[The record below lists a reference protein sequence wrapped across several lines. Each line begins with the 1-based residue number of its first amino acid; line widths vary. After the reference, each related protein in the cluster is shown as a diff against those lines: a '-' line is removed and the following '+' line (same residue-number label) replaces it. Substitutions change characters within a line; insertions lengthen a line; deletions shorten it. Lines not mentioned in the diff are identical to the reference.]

1 MTYEL
6 MFQPEADMV
15 LDELEADPERR
26 RVLLAIERTLDLL
39 EEDPY
44 DPRLGSTAFHTEEL
58 GNVSATPARIDDWYV
73 FWHRGP
79 EPHVLDI
86 VLIQQLSTD

>member
-1 MTYEL
+1 
-6 MFQPEADMV
+6 MFRPEADEV
-15 LDELEADPERR
+15 LDELERDPARL
-26 RVLLAIERTLDLL
+26 RVLEAIERTLDHLTD
-39 EEDPY
+39 DPY
-44 DPRLGSTAFHTEEL
+44 DPRLGSTVFQTQEL
-58 GNVSATPARIDDWYV
+58 GNVSATPARVDDWYM